1 MVVFLSAMRLH
12 IDRIDGS
19 GQVVHGTCIMALCIF
34 KSFCVVC
41 VHFLRV
47 LRCVGLA
54 HMYY

>member
-47 LRCVGLA
+47 LRCVGLT